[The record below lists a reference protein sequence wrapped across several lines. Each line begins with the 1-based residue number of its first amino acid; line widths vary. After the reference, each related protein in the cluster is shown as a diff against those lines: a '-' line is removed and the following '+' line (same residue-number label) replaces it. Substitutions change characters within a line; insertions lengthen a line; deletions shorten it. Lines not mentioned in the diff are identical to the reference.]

1 MNANG
6 REYVESDL
14 SYEAVGCAMAVI
26 NALGHGLREKTYER
40 ALCVEFESRGFSFRE
55 QHIYPVYYRGQHID
69 DYIPDLEIEHRLI
82 VEVKTVDEICD
93 QHIGQMLNY
102 LKITGLEAGL
112 ILNFKHPRLDW
123 KKIVLQEGE
132 RSK

>member
-40 ALCVEFESRGFSFRE
+40 VLCVAFESRGFSFRE
-55 QHIYPVYYRGQHID
+55 QHIYPVYNRGQHKD
-69 DYIPDLEIEHRLI
+69 HRPRGGTYPEFQAPETRLEEDCAAGRQEIQ
-82 VEVKTVDEICD
+82 VKRST
-93 QHIGQMLNY
+93 
-102 LKITGLEAGL
+102 
-112 ILNFKHPRLDW
+112 IL
-123 KKIVLQEGE
+123 
-132 RSK
+132 

>member
-26 NALGHGLREKTYER
+26 NASGRGLREKTYER
-40 ALCVEFESRGFSFRE
+40 ALCVEFESRGFSFPE
-55 QHIYPVYYRGQHID
+55 QYIYPVYYRSQHIA

-82 VEVKTVDEICD
+82 
-93 QHIGQMLNY
+93 
-102 LKITGLEAGL
+102 LKVNSSGNLHFFLRVAWLSSNHLFGT
-112 ILNFKHPRLDW
+112 
-123 KKIVLQEGE
+123 
-132 RSK
+132 